1 MDISKAQA
9 NMVLDIGGGTTDIA
23 VLSLNGIVSSTSVK
37 IAGNTLDNDL
47 IKYIHDKYK
56 LLIGEKTAEDIKIN
70 FSNVYKPKE
79 KEKIEV
85 RGRDL
90 ITGLPNAI
98 NITQKETKDAMEDS
112 IKKIIKSCKNVL
124 ENTPPELSADI
135 VEKGVILTGGGALLS
150 GLMERLEEELT
161 IPVLIAETPLTCVA
175 EGTGILLEHPK
186 LLEEE

>member
-1 MDISKAQA
+1 
-9 NMVLDIGGGTTDIA
+9 
-23 VLSLNGIVSSTSVK
+23 
-37 IAGNTLDNDL
+37 
-47 IKYIHDKYK
+47 
-56 LLIGEKTAEDIKIN
+56 
-70 FSNVYKPKE
+70 
-79 KEKIEV
+79 
-85 RGRDL
+85 
-90 ITGLPNAI
+90 
-98 NITQKETKDAMEDS
+98 MEDS